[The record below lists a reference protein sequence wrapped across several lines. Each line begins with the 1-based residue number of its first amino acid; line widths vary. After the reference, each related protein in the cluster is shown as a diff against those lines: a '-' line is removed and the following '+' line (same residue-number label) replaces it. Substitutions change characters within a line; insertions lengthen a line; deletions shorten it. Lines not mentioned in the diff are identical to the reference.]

1 MNVNKQMLF
10 SFDLLCMFTQFSPK
24 TLFVIWEFDHIK
36 SKSTLSKSCKVIY
49 VVEAVALGWYI
60 AYATITLANQQY

>member
-1 MNVNKQMLF
+1 MLF

-24 TLFVIWEFDHIK
+24 TLFFIWEFDHIK
-36 SKSTLSKSCKVIY
+36 SKLTLTKSLKVIY